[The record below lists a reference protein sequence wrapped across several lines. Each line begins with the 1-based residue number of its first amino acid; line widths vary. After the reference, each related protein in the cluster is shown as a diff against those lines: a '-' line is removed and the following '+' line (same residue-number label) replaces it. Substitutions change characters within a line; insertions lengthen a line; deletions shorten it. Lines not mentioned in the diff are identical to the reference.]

1 MYFRA
6 ITKTNNGQKMEYE
19 HFISIRDAYLS
30 IRPLKAQCE
39 YECWN
44 IKFLSDILS
53 EFSTPTTDLVTVGW
67 TQMVGREEEDEVF
80 LYIQKVDEFGDD
92 LPSF

>member
-6 ITKTNNGQKMEYE
+6 IIKTNNGQRMEYE
-19 HFISIRDAYLS
+19 HFISIREAYIS
-30 IRPLKAQCE
+30 VRPSKARCE
-39 YECWN
+39 EESWN
-44 IKFLSDILS
+44 IKFLSDILT
-53 EFSTPTTDLVTVGW
+53 EFSGPTTDLVTVGW
-67 TQMVGREEEDEVF
+67 TQMVGREENDETI